1 MNYKSVYRK
10 NKKLINELFSM
21 MFWLLLLL
29 FVINISD
36 RAQPENS
43 ELDKKARKNTSY
55 SGHNRVV
62 QATTLAKPILNNS
75 L

>member
-1 MNYKSVYRK
+1 
-10 NKKLINELFSM
+10 M